1 MNSKK
6 LNNIQ
11 KAINFKKYVKL
22 IEKAIESDDLIE
34 LKLNLI
40 NAIEIEPKN
49 FALLNELGNAL
60 RKLSDHEQALIYY
73 RRALDENEN
82 NALILGN
89 IGATYMHL
97 ENFTE
102 SESYLKKAI
111 EIDPNS
117 YHAFVNLTALYNNM
131 AQHGL
136 AAELCIKSIAIFPS
150 EFHLHFNLSVALV
163 GLGLYQEAL
172 YSAETA
178 KQLDRKSIDIDIL
191 IASIDKLMGKYDDSY
206 KFYKNFLDDIKLINH
221 PKRDLVKWSMAD
233 ILLRR
238 GQIEQGWQ
246 FYKYGFSK
254 SIPTY
259 QRRMPSRTFLV
270 PEWSGEKIEAEQVLL
285 VWAEQGLGDELL
297 FMTIIQDMIKDK
309 MNIIIE
315 CDVRLVSI
323 IQRSFPSI
331 KVRPTLF
338 NVSNASI
345 QIHSD
350 FNLHIPMGNLPAIYR
365 KDIKS
370 FINKS
375 PKLLTDRYL
384 DNKYAERLAKYSGTK
399 KVGIC
404 WRSGKLDAERNKEY
418 TLLTE
423 WTDIFSILGITF
435 VNLQYGDCEEEL
447 KEAEQ
452 KFGVAIVRWPDLDL
466 KNNLEETFALINQLD
481 FVVSAGTA
489 VACMSYSIAKPTIT
503 FSSGKG
509 WPNLG
514 TDYFPWAE
522 CVKPFFAEPGNATS
536 STLKPISDYIKSNM
550 L

>member
-1 MNSKK
+1 MK
-6 LNNIQ
+6 
-11 KAINFKKYVKL
+11 INRSQHKINEFKKYV
-22 IEKAIESDDLIE
+22 DLIQKSIE
-34 LKLNLI
+34 ISDFKATKHNLI
-40 NAIEIEPKN
+40 KAIEIEPN
-49 FALLNELGNAL
+49 NYALLNELGNTL
-60 RKLSDHEQALIYY
+60 RKLNDHEQALIYY
-73 RRALDENEN
+73 MRALNEN
-82 NALILGN
+82 QNSALILGN

-97 ENFTE
+97 ENFE
-102 SESYLKKAI
+102 KSESYLQKAI
-111 EIDPNS
+111 EIDSNS
-117 YHAFVNLTALYNNM
+117 YHAFVNLSALYNNM
-131 AQHGL
+131 AQYGL
-136 AAELCIKSIAIFPS
+136 AAELCIKSIALFPS
-150 EFHLHFNLSVALV
+150 EFHLHYNLSVALV

-172 YSAETA
+172 FSAETA
-178 KQLDRKSIDIDIL
+178 KQIDQKSIDAAIL
-191 IASIDKLMGKYDDSY
+191 IASIGKLLGSYDDSY
-206 KFYKNFLDDIKLINH
+206 EFYKKFLEDIKLINH

-233 ILLRR
+233 LLLRR

-246 FYKYGFSK
+246 YYKYGFSK

-270 PEWSGEKIEAEQVLL
+270 PEWSGEKIEAEQILL

-297 FMTIIQDMIKDK
+297 FMTIIQDMIRDNI
-309 MNIIIE
+309 NIIVE

-338 NVSNASI
+338 NVAKAGI
-345 QIHSD
+345 QVHSD

-365 KDIKS
+365 KNINA

-375 PKLLTDRYL
+375 PNLLTDRYL
-384 DNKYAERLAKYSGTK
+384 DNKYAERLVKYSGTK

-423 WTDIFSILGITF
+423 WIDIFSIPGITF

-536 STLKPISDYIKSNM
+536 TTLNPISDYIKSNM